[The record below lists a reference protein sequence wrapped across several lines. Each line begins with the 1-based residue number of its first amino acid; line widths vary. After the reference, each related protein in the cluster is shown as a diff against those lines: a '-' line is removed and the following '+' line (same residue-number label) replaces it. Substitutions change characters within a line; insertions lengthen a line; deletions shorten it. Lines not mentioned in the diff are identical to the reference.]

1 MKPKSPQL
9 KPRCKSANINCQ
21 SANTQRAKV
30 ANIKDE
36 GRIDFYPTLNSCRWE
51 WKECRDKEIRLK
63 EIGRIQ
69 NLGNLIIKLSRNPN
83 MKSQDHTSRSRRPH
97 GRTRRSHATKRMAW
111 LHYTAAILRQKP
123 QFCGILDESEYQ
135 ISWATSSGTLRPSAP
150 INTPCSATYR
160 VVQRPAKG
168 QKLGFRFFF

>member
-1 MKPKSPQL
+1 MKPKSPHL

-21 SANTQRAKV
+21 SANTQRAEV

-83 MKSQDHTSRSRRPH
+83 IKSQDHTSRSRRPD
-97 GRTRRSHATKRMAW
+97 GRTRRSHAPKRVAIC
-111 LHYTAAILRQKP
+111 HQIAAEARQKP
-123 QFCGILDESEYQ
+123 RFRGISELSRDRF
-135 ISWATSSGTLRPSAP
+135 SWRTSFWTLLPSA
-150 INTPCSATYR
+150 
-160 VVQRPAKG
+160 
-168 QKLGFRFFF
+168 L